1 METTAKFIAKL
12 VLWEDKTDDP
22 IKNKREKTQVNKMKN
37 EKREVTTD
45 NTEIQ
50 RVIRE

>member
-1 METTAKFIAKL
+1 
-12 VLWEDKTDDP
+12 
-22 IKNKREKTQVNKMKN
+22 MKN

-50 RVIRE
+50 RVIRDQYEQLHANNMDKLEEMEPILGKV